1 MHATAKSTSK
11 DDGGDVTESKSGSDG
26 GDQRKHSAL
35 TCQGKVP
42 CKDLRK
48 GVEGKN

>member
-1 MHATAKSTSK
+1 MHTTAKSASE

-26 GDQRKHSAL
+26 DQRKHSAL
-35 TCQGKVP
+35 THQGKVP